1 MTMGCAIGGVPSLAQ
16 RGVRTLAQRGVR
28 TLAQKLLQRPSLAVL
43 LQ

>member
-16 RGVRTLAQRGVR
+16 RGVRTLAQ
-28 TLAQKLLQRPSLAVL
+28 KLLQRPGLAVL